1 MEIQVETITV
11 QRLPK
16 LSEGK
21 YYTQSADVEI
31 QNRVVSND
39 YIWLACNSTPDDW
52 KIITQE
58 EADEIIR
65 LQEEFNKEHN
75 IVPQTIVKEIKE
87 VISNNQKVK
96 ENGKKQMTK
105 KEINMLICDIEKEM
119 REAAKK
125 LDFERATE
133 LRDILFEIKNEI

>member
-1 MEIQVETITV
+1 MEIQVEKIIV
-11 QRLPK
+11 ERLPK

-31 QNRVVSND
+31 QNRIVSND

-65 LQEEFNKEHN
+65 LQEEYK
-75 IVPQTIVKEIKE
+75 
-87 VISNNQKVK
+87 NQIDE
-96 ENGKKQMTK
+96 ENG
-105 KEINMLICDIEKEM
+105 IS
-119 REAAKK
+119 
-125 LDFERATE
+125 
-133 LRDILFEIKNEI
+133 

>member
-1 MEIQVETITV
+1 MEIQVEKIIV
-11 QRLPK
+11 ERLPK

-58 EADEIIR
+58 EANEIIR
-65 LQEEFNKEHN
+65 IQEEYNKEQLNNEDNGNN
-75 IVPQTIVKEIKE
+75 I
-87 VISNNQKVK
+87 
-96 ENGKKQMTK
+96 
-105 KEINMLICDIEKEM
+105 
-119 REAAKK
+119 
-125 LDFERATE
+125 
-133 LRDILFEIKNEI
+133 

>member
-11 QRLPK
+11 QRLSK

-58 EADEIIR
+58 EADAI
-65 LQEEFNKEHN
+65 LEEQARHN
-75 IVPQTIVKEIKE
+75 AQLNE
-87 VISNNQKVK
+87 
-96 ENGKKQMTK
+96 ENG
-105 KEINMLICDIEKEM
+105 IS
-119 REAAKK
+119 
-125 LDFERATE
+125 
-133 LRDILFEIKNEI
+133 

>member
-65 LQEEFNKEHN
+65 LQEEYNKEQLNDEGNGNN
-75 IVPQTIVKEIKE
+75 IQ
-87 VISNNQKVK
+87 
-96 ENGKKQMTK
+96 
-105 KEINMLICDIEKEM
+105 
-119 REAAKK
+119 
-125 LDFERATE
+125 
-133 LRDILFEIKNEI
+133 

>member
-58 EADEIIR
+58 EANEIIR
-65 LQEEFNKEHN
+65 LQEEYNKE
-75 IVPQTIVKEIKE
+75 Q
-87 VISNNQKVK
+87 QK
-96 ENGKKQMTK
+96 
-105 KEINMLICDIEKEM
+105 L
-119 REAAKK
+119 
-125 LDFERATE
+125 
-133 LRDILFEIKNEI
+133 NE